1 MENKQKIFFRAD
13 AGQQIGYGHFIR
25 TLALADMLKEDFECT
40 FYTQSPTAY
49 QRELLAQVCPI
60 VALPS
65 DDKRFDLFINYLTGN
80 EIVVLDN
87 YFFTS
92 DYQLTIKEKGCK
104 LVCIDDMHDKH
115 YYADIVINQGLG
127 YSQSDYSCENY
138 TRFAFGLKYSLLR
151 KPFLE
156 VRKSFQRR
164 IDSNSLRVL
173 VAFGG
178 SDFLN
183 LTSKVINKI
192 VNIDTIKD
200 IIAIVGDSYNVENVV
215 NNRKVTYKKNLSAND
230 LAQLFQRVDCAILPA
245 STMLNEA
252 LACGTSI
259 IGGYYVDNQEH
270 DYYMFLQEGLIVGV
284 GDYTDIQAM
293 DRVVFGL
300 SRLNRHK
307 DIIITS
313 AVSGHFIDLFKSL

>member
-1 MENKQKIFFRAD
+1 MENKKKIFFRAD
-13 AGQQIGYGHFIR
+13 AGAQIGYGHFIR
-25 TLALADMLKEDFECT
+25 TLALADMLKGDFDCT
-40 FYTQSPTAY
+40 FFTQSPSAY
-49 QRELLAQVCPI
+49 QMEQVAQVCPI

-65 DDKRFDLFINYLTGN
+65 DDTRFDLFLGYLIGD

-87 YFFTS
+87 YFFSS
-92 DYQLTIKEKGCK
+92 DYQLKIKSKGCK

-127 YSQSDYSCENY
+127 YSPSDYSCENY

-156 VRKSFQRR
+156 ASKDFQ
-164 IDSNSLRVL
+164 SGTNSVGIRVL

-192 VNIDTIKD
+192 VNNNAITD
-200 IIAIVGDSYNVENVV
+200 IIAIVGDSYKVDSMINSN
-215 NNRKVTYKKNLSAND
+215 KVTYKKNLSAED
-230 LAQLFQRVDCAILPA
+230 LVYLFQNVDCAILPA

-252 LACGTSI
+252 LTCGTSV

-270 DYYMFLQEGLIVGV
+270 DYYMFLQEELIIGA

-293 DRVVFGL
+293 DRVLSGL
-300 SRLNRHK
+300 SRINRCK
-307 DIIITS
+307 DFAITFK
-313 AVSGHFIDLFKSL
+313 VSDNFIDLFKSL

>member
-1 MENKQKIFFRAD
+1 MANRQKIFFRAD
-13 AGQQIGYGHFIR
+13 AGPQIGYGHFIR
-25 TLALADMLKEDFECT
+25 TLALADMLKEDFDCT
-40 FYTQSPTAY
+40 FFTQSPTAY
-49 QRELLAQVCPI
+49 QIEQVSQVCPI

-65 DDKRFDLFINYLTGN
+65 DDTRFDLFISYLTGN

-92 DYQLTIKEKGCK
+92 DYQLRIKGKGCK

-127 YSQSDYSCENY
+127 YSQLDYSCENY

-156 VRKSFQRR
+156 ASNNFQRR
-164 IDSNSLRVL
+164 INSKDLRVL
-173 VAFGG
+173 VSFGG
-178 SDFLN
+178 SDFLD
-183 LTSKVINKI
+183 LTSNVINKI
-192 VNIDTIKD
+192 VDIDMITD
-200 IIAIVGDSYNVENVV
+200 IIAIVGDSYKVENIV
-215 NNRKVTYKKNLSAND
+215 NNSKVTYKKNLSAKD
-230 LAQLFQRVDCAILPA
+230 LVHLFQNVDCAILPA

-252 LACGTSI
+252 LACGTTI

-270 DYYMFLQEGLIVGV
+270 DYYMFLQEGLIVGA

-293 DRVVFGL
+293 DRILFGL
-300 SRLNRHK
+300 NRINTLK
-307 DIIITS
+307 KFTIIS
-313 AVSGHFIDLFKSL
+313 DVSVHFIDLFKSL